1 MSDRTSALYV
11 CDELVGSQDSL
22 DWRRIVLSRVEQV
35 GGRDAHVTMVRL
47 DDQIL
52 YLIEGEGSTVTAF
65 LEQISQNWDGP
76 EARVFVGQ
84 AMARW
89 DSRPGLL
96 MTPILSD
103 DEKRWLSARLDS
115 LVRDAREI
123 QACLRWAN
131 MRTRESA
138 FLDFGHA
145 EVAANDSFPSAI
157 LGGRDGGLVCPPTSL
172 DFTPDQA

>member
-1 MSDRTSALYV
+1 
-11 CDELVGSQDSL
+11 
-22 DWRRIVLSRVEQV
+22 
-35 GGRDAHVTMVRL
+35 MVRL
-47 DDQIL
+47 DDQVL
-52 YLIEGEGSTVTAF
+52 YLIEGEASTVTAF
-65 LEQISQNWDGP
+65 LELISMSGNDP
-76 EARVFVGQ
+76 DARVFVGR

-89 DSRPGLL
+89 DARPGLL

-103 DEKRWLSARLDS
+103 EEKRWLSARIDS
-115 LVRDAREI
+115 LVRDAPEI

-131 MRTRESA
+131 MRTRETA